1 MYIRH
6 ISRIYCRLRT
16 KLVKQNS
23 LPFLNPRQG
32 SPSAKEHVFKATVTA
47 IQHRLSLEPSR
58 RFVLP
63 VLMSKISDTCALSDM
78 TFEAETW
85 AFAEHMD
92 VQPKAGQDAEQ
103 GVRPGSLQ

>member
-1 MYIRH
+1 M
-6 ISRIYCRLRT
+6 RT
-16 KLVKQNS
+16 KLVKQNL

-32 SPSAKEHVFKATVTA
+32 SPSAKELVFKATVTA
-47 IQHRLSLEPSR
+47 MQHRLNLEPSQ

-63 VLMSKISDTCALSDM
+63 VLFSKISDTCALSDM

-85 AFAEHMD
+85 TFAEHMD
-92 VQPKAGQDAEQ
+92 VQAEAGQDAEQ